1 MKKLSELLH
10 LKLVTED
17 KKTLGRVV
25 DFRSSGEPEHGDSR
39 SERAVD
45 EIVYARFG
53 LLERLGL
60 RKAKEKTISLNS
72 ALTFK
77 DRKIIV
83 ADSGAR

>member
-1 MKKLSELLH
+1 MKRLSELLY
-10 LKLVTED
+10 LNVVTED
-17 KKTLGRVV
+17 KKVLGIVV

-53 LLERLGL
+53 LLERLGM

-72 ALTFK
+72 VRAFGEE
-77 DRKIIV
+77 KIIV
-83 ADSGAR
+83 ADPGER